1 MSRISY
7 FQDLLSSLFERRTSR
22 STAPDARDMLAL
34 CNSLLADAGEVSGLQ
49 TGSALLANYSRA
61 DPEHKLAF
69 FQNLASDFDIDTEA
83 LTERTGEYEAD
94 RSAKNLTRL
103 LDVAE
108 PRRQELL
115 RRLNGVPGGTEILV
129 RMREDLLEI
138 LNKDVS
144 LARVDVDFEHL
155 FSSWFNRGFLVLR
168 PIDWT
173 TPAHILEKIIKYEA
187 VHAIDSWD
195 DLRRRLQPAD
205 RRCFAYFHPAMPNEP
220 LIFVEVA
227 LTAAVAGS
235 IQAVLAENREAV
247 LPEDAAAAIFYSIS
261 NCQKGLRG
269 VSFGNFLIKQVAT
282 DLASSL
288 PNIKTFITLSPIP
301 GFMAWLKAQAEAEPE
316 GASAALHI
324 IACELTPENAD
335 EATPDQVAGLKALAA
350 RYFLQQQR
358 PKGGPIDPVARFH
371 LGNGASLRT
380 IHWLGDRSENGLRSS
395 AGMMVNYLYDLK
407 TVDANHEAYSRDGK
421 VIASRDVTSLLDAR
435 FESQDSRKQVNV

>member
-1 MSRISY
+1 MSRITY
-7 FQDLLSSLFERRTSR
+7 FQDMLSSLFERRTSSSAR
-22 STAPDARDMLAL
+22 PDARDMLAL
-34 CNSLLADAGEVSGLQ
+34 CNSLLADTGEVTGLQ
-49 TGSALLANYSRA
+49 TGSALLAKYAQA
-61 DPEHKLAF
+61 DQEHKLAF
-69 FQNLASDFDIDTEA
+69 FQSLASDFDIDTDA
-83 LTERTGEYEAD
+83 LAERTGDYATE
-94 RSAKNLTRL
+94 RSAKNLTSL
-103 LDVAE
+103 LEVAE

-115 RRLNGVPGGTEILV
+115 RRLNGVPGGTETLV

-138 LNKDVS
+138 LSEDAD

-227 LTAAVAGS
+227 LTAAIAGS
-235 IQAVLAENREAV
+235 IQAVLAESRDPV

-301 GFMAWLKAQAEAEPE
+301 GFMAWLKGQAEADPE
-316 GASAALHI
+316 GAPAALYTV
-324 IACELTPENAD
+324 ACELTPENAD
-335 EATPDQVAGLKALAA
+335 EATSDEIAGLKSLAA
-350 RYFLQQQR
+350 RYFLQEQR

-380 IHWLGDRSENGLRSS
+380 IHWLGDRSENGLRNS

-407 TVDANHEAYSRDGK
+407 SVDTNHEAYSKDGK
-421 VIASRDVTSLLDAR
+421 VIASREVTSLLDAR
-435 FESQDSRKQVNV
+435 FEAPNARKQVNG

>member
-1 MSRISY
+1 MSRITY
-7 FQDLLSSLFERRTSR
+7 FQDLLSSLFERRTS
-22 STAPDARDMLAL
+22 SPAKPDARGMLAL
-34 CNSLLADAGEVSGLQ
+34 CNSLLADTGEVTGLQ
-49 TGSALLANYSRA
+49 TASALLATYSEA
-61 DPEHKLAF
+61 DQEQKLEF
-69 FQNLASDFDIDTEA
+69 FQSLASDFDVDTEA
-83 LTERTGEYEAD
+83 LSERTGDYAAQ
-94 RSAKNLTRL
+94 RSAGNLTRL

-115 RRLNGVPGGTEILV
+115 RRLNGVPGGTEKLV
-129 RMREDLLEI
+129 RMREDLLQI
-138 LNKDVS
+138 LEQDAD

-195 DLRRRLQPAD
+195 DLRRRLQPPD

-227 LTAAVAGS
+227 LTADIAGS
-235 IQAVLAENREAV
+235 IQTVLAETRDPV
-247 LPEDAAAAIFYSIS
+247 QPQDAAAAIFYSIS

-301 GFMAWLKAQAEAEPE
+301 GFMTWLKAQAEADPD
-316 GASAALHI
+316 GAAASYHTV
-324 IACELTPENAD
+324 ASELTPDNAD
-335 EATPDQVAGLKALAA
+335 EAAQDEIAGLKSLAA
-350 RYFLQQQR
+350 RYFLQEQR
-358 PKGGPIDPVARFH
+358 PKGGPVDPVARFH
-371 LGNGASLRT
+371 LGNGASLKT
-380 IHWLGDRSENGLRSS
+380 IHWLGDRSENGLRNS

-407 TVDANHEAYSRDGK
+407 SVDANHEAYSKDGK
-421 VIASRDVTSLLDAR
+421 VIASRQVTSLLDAR
-435 FESQDSRKQVNV
+435 FDAPTPEERVNG

>member
-1 MSRISY
+1 MSRITY
-7 FQDLLSSLFERRTSR
+7 FQDMLSSLFERRTSR
-22 STAPDARDMLAL
+22 SARPDARDMLAL
-34 CNSLLADAGEVSGLQ
+34 CNSLLADTGEVSGLQ
-49 TGSALLANYSRA
+49 TGSALLAKFSQA
-61 DPEHKLAF
+61 DRDQKLAF
-69 FQNLASDFDIDTEA
+69 FQSLASDFDIDTEA
-83 LTERTGEYEAD
+83 LIDRTGDYAAD
-94 RSAKNLTRL
+94 RSAKNLTSL

-115 RRLNGVPGGTEILV
+115 RRLNGVPGGTETLV

-138 LNKDVS
+138 INKDDG

-187 VHAIDSWD
+187 VHAIDSWE
-195 DLRRRLQPAD
+195 DLRLRLKPTD

-220 LIFVEVA
+220 LIFVEIA
-227 LTAAVAGS
+227 LTASIAGS
-235 IQAVLAENREAV
+235 IQAVLAESRDPV
-247 LPEDAAAAIFYSIS
+247 QPEEAAAAIFYSIS

-288 PNIKTFITLSPIP
+288 PNIKTFVTLSPIP
-301 GFMAWLKAQAEAEPE
+301 GFMAWLKGQAEAKPE
-316 GASAALHI
+316 SEAAALYTV
-324 IACELTPENAD
+324 ASELTPENAD
-335 EATPDQVAGLKALAA
+335 EATPDIVAGLKSLAA
-350 RYFLQQQR
+350 RYFLQVQR
-358 PKGGPIDPVARFH
+358 PQGGPVDPVARFH

-380 IHWLGDRSENGLRSS
+380 IHWLGDRSNNGLRNS

-407 TVDANHEAYSRDGK
+407 SVDANHEAYSKDRK
-421 VIASRDVTSLLDAR
+421 VIASREVTSLLDAR
-435 FESQDSRKQVNV
+435 FETPNARKQVNG

>member
-1 MSRISY
+1 MSRITY
-7 FQDLLSSLFERRTSR
+7 FQDMLSSLFERRTSSSAR
-22 STAPDARDMLAL
+22 PDARDMLAL
-34 CNSLLADAGEVSGLQ
+34 CNSLLADTGEVTGLQ
-49 TGSALLANYSRA
+49 TGSALLAKYAQA
-61 DPEHKLAF
+61 DQEHKLAF
-69 FQNLASDFDIDTEA
+69 FQSLASDFDIDTDA
-83 LTERTGEYEAD
+83 LAERTGDYATE
-94 RSAKNLTRL
+94 RSAKNLTSL
-103 LDVAE
+103 LEVAE

-115 RRLNGVPGGTEILV
+115 RRLNGVPGGTETLV

-138 LNKDVS
+138 LSEDAD

-227 LTAAVAGS
+227 LTAAIAGS
-235 IQAVLAENREAV
+235 IQAVLAESRDPV

-301 GFMAWLKAQAEAEPE
+301 GFMAWLKGQAEADPE
-316 GASAALHI
+316 GAPAALYTV
-324 IACELTPENAD
+324 ACELTPENAD
-335 EATPDQVAGLKALAA
+335 EATPDEFAGLKSLAA
-350 RYFLQQQR
+350 RYFLQEQR

-380 IHWLGDRSENGLRSS
+380 IHWLGDRSENGLRNS

-407 TVDANHEAYSRDGK
+407 SVDTNHEAYSKDGK
-421 VIASRDVTSLLDAR
+421 VIASREVTSLLDAR
-435 FESQDSRKQVNV
+435 FEAPNARKQVNG

>member
-7 FQDLLSSLFERRTSR
+7 FQELLSSLFERGTSR
-22 STAPDARDMLAL
+22 SAASDARDMLAL
-34 CNSLLADAGEVSGLQ
+34 CNSLLADTGEVSGLQ
-49 TGSALLANYSRA
+49 TGSALLAKYSRA
-61 DPEHKLAF
+61 DQEHKLEF
-69 FQNLASDFDIDTEA
+69 FQHLASDFDIDTEA
-83 LTERTGEYEAD
+83 LSERTGEYAED
-94 RSAKNLTRL
+94 RTARNLTRL

-115 RRLNGVPGGTEILV
+115 RRLNGVPGGTETLV
-129 RMREDLLEI
+129 RMREDLLDIIKQDAE
-138 LNKDVS
+138 

-235 IQAVLAENREAV
+235 IQAVLAETRDPV

-261 NCQKGLRG
+261 NCQRGLRG

-282 DLASSL
+282 DLAASL

-301 GFMAWLKAQAEAEPE
+301 GFMAWLRTLAEAEPDGPSAE
-316 GASAALHI
+316 LYTVAS
-324 IACELTPENAD
+324 ELTPENAE
-335 EATPDQVAGLKALAA
+335 EATPDTIAGLKALAA
-350 RYFLQQQR
+350 RYFLQEQR
-358 PKGGPIDPVARFH
+358 AGGGPIDPVARFH
-371 LGNGASLRT
+371 LRNGASLNA
-380 IHWLGDRSENGLRSS
+380 IHWLGDRSENGLRNS

-407 TVDANHEAYSRDGK
+407 SVDANHEAYSRDRE
-421 VIASRDVTSLLDAR
+421 VIASRDVKSLLDSR
-435 FESQDSRKQVNV
+435 FEPSKPRKQANG

>member
-7 FQDLLSSLFERRTSR
+7 FQDMLSSLFERRTS
-22 STAPDARDMLAL
+22 SLASSDARGILAL
-34 CNSLLADAGEVSGLQ
+34 CHSLLADTGEVSGLH
-49 TGSALLANYSRA
+49 TGSALLTRYAQA
-61 DPEHKLAF
+61 DQDHKLAF
-69 FQNLASDFDIDTEA
+69 FQSLASDFDIDTEA
-83 LTERTGEYEAD
+83 LAERTGDYEAS
-94 RSAKNLTRL
+94 RSATNLTRL
-103 LDVAE
+103 LEVAE

-115 RRLNGVPGGTEILV
+115 RRLNGVPGGTESLV

-138 LNKDVS
+138 LNRDAS

-195 DLRRRLQPAD
+195 DLRRRLQPPD

-227 LTAAVAGS
+227 LTATIAGS
-235 IQAVLAENREAV
+235 IQEVLAENRDPV
-247 LPEDAAAAIFYSIS
+247 LPEDAAVAIFYSIS

-282 DLASSL
+282 DLASGL
-288 PNIKTFITLSPIP
+288 PNIRTFMTLSPIP
-301 GFMAWLKAQAEAEPE
+301 GFMTWLKALTEANPE
-316 GASAALHI
+316 SEQAALYTV
-324 IACELTPENAD
+324 ASQLTPENAD
-335 EATPDQVAGLKALAA
+335 EATTDVVAGLKALAA
-350 RYFLQQQR
+350 RYLLKEQR
-358 PKGGPIDPVARFH
+358 ARGGPIDAVARFH

-380 IHWLGDRSENGLRSS
+380 IHWLGDRSENGLHRS

-407 TVDANHEAYSRDGK
+407 SVDANHEAYSRDRK
-421 VIASRDVTSLLDAR
+421 VISSREVTSLLDAR
-435 FESQDSRKQVNV
+435 FEPQNSRKQTNG

>member
-7 FQDLLSSLFERRTSR
+7 FQDLLSSLFERRAS
-22 STAPDARDMLAL
+22 SSAKPDARDMLDL
-34 CNSLLADAGEVSGLQ
+34 CNSLLSDTGEVSGLQ
-49 TGSALLANYSRA
+49 TGSALLAKYSLA
-61 DPEHKLAF
+61 DEQQKLAF
-69 FQNLASDFDIDTEA
+69 FQSLASDFDIDTEA
-83 LTERTGEYEAD
+83 LTERTGEYAAD
-94 RSAKNLTRL
+94 RSAGNLTRL
-103 LDVAE
+103 LEVAE

-115 RRLNGVPGGTEILV
+115 RRLNGVPGGTERLV
-129 RMREDLLEI
+129 RMREDLLQI
-138 LNKDVS
+138 LDEDTS
-144 LARVDVDFEHL
+144 LTRVDVDFEHL

-195 DLRRRLQPAD
+195 DLRRRLQPPD

-227 LTAAVAGS
+227 LTASIAGS
-235 IQAVLAENREAV
+235 IQAVLAENRAPV
-247 LPEDAAAAIFYSIS
+247 HPEDAAAAIFYSIS

-301 GFMAWLKAQAEAEPE
+301 GFMSWLQGLAKANPDSAEA
-316 GASAALHI
+316 ALYT
-324 IACELTPENAD
+324 IAGELTRENAD
-335 EATPDQVAGLKALAA
+335 EVPPDVVAGLKSLAA
-350 RYFLQQQR
+350 RYFLQEQR
-358 PKGGPIDPVARFH
+358 AKGGPIDPVARFH

-380 IHWLGDRSENGLRSS
+380 IHWMGDRSQNGLRSS
-395 AGMMVNYLYDLK
+395 AGMMANYLYDLK
-407 TVDANHEAYSRDGK
+407 SVDANHEAYSRDGT
-421 VIASRDVTSLLDAR
+421 VIASREVTSLLDAKLAA
-435 FESQDSRKQVNV
+435 QNARKQANG

>member
-7 FQDLLSSLFERRTSR
+7 FQDMLSSLFERRTS
-22 STAPDARDMLAL
+22 SSAKPDARDMLVL
-34 CNSLLADAGEVSGLQ
+34 CNSLLADTGEVTGLQ
-49 TGSALLANYSRA
+49 TGSALLDKFSRA
-61 DPEHKLAF
+61 DQDHKLAF
-69 FQNLASDFDIDTEA
+69 FQSLASDFDIDTEA

-94 RSAKNLTRL
+94 RSAANLTRL
-103 LDVAE
+103 LEVAE

-115 RRLNGVPGGTEILV
+115 RRLNGVPGGTETLV

-138 LNKDVS
+138 LNKDAS

-187 VHAIDSWD
+187 VHAIDSWE

-227 LTAAVAGS
+227 LTASIAGS
-235 IQAVLAENREAV
+235 IQAVLTENRDPV
-247 LPEDAAAAIFYSIS
+247 LPEEAAAAIFYSIS

-288 PNIKTFITLSPIP
+288 PNIKTFITLSPMP

-316 GASAALHI
+316 GPPAALYTV
-324 IACELTPENAD
+324 AGELTPENAD
-335 EATPDQVAGLKALAA
+335 EATPEVVAGLKALAA
-350 RYFLQQQR
+350 RYFLQEQR
-358 PKGGPIDPVARFH
+358 AKGGPIDPVARFH

-380 IHWLGDRSENGLRSS
+380 IHWLGDRSENGLRKS

-407 TVDANHEAYSRDGK
+407 SVDANHEAYSRDGK
-421 VIASRDVTSLLDAR
+421 VSASREVKSLLDAR
-435 FESQDSRKQVNV
+435 FEPQNSRKQVNG

>member
-1 MSRISY
+1 MSRITY
-7 FQDLLSSLFERRTSR
+7 FQDMLSSLFERRTS
-22 STAPDARDMLAL
+22 SSAKPDARGMLAL
-34 CNSLLADAGEVSGLQ
+34 CTSLLADTGEVTGLQ
-49 TGSALLANYSRA
+49 TGSALLATYSQA
-61 DPEHKLAF
+61 DQDQKLAF
-69 FQNLASDFDIDTEA
+69 FKSLASDFDIDTEA
-83 LTERTGEYEAD
+83 LADRTGDYAAE
-94 RSAKNLTRL
+94 RSAGNLTRL

-115 RRLNGVPGGTEILV
+115 RRLNGVPGGTEKLV
-129 RMREDLLEI
+129 RMREDLLQIIKE
-138 LNKDVS
+138 DAD

-187 VHAIDSWD
+187 VHAIDSWE

-227 LTAAVAGS
+227 LTADIAGS
-235 IQAVLAENREAV
+235 IQAVLAESRDPV
-247 LPEDAAAAIFYSIS
+247 LPQDAAAAIFYSIS

-301 GFMAWLKAQAEAEPE
+301 GFMAWLKGQAEADPDS
-316 GASAALHI
+316 APAALYTV
-324 IACELTPENAD
+324 ASELTPENAD
-335 EATPDQVAGLKALAA
+335 EATPDDIAGLKSLAA
-350 RYFLQQQR
+350 RYFLQEQR
-358 PKGGPIDPVARFH
+358 SKGGPIDPVARFH

-380 IHWLGDRSENGLRSS
+380 VHWLGDRSKNGLRNS

-407 TVDANHEAYSRDGK
+407 SVDANHEAYSKDGK

-435 FESQDSRKQVNV
+435 FEASNAREQVNG